1 METTTTTTTTTTS
14 STRTILLFSA
24 AGLKGDLEG
33 RERERSHTWLN
44 ANPRGRHTTTHST
57 SPPDPTFSPTPPPPP
72 EKGESNIVR
81 CHLFLKRVF
90 LRNKWQ
96 QQRTA
101 RERPLPISQNSATK
115 HERGW
120 EGKGTFIFSLFFSL
134 ITRFS
139 ILLPCPLLI
148 QSTDSRRRR
157 RRRHALNHCCTHP
170 PLPHFVSNLCRSKR
184 FNSPPPQ
191 SLSVSLPFLCSSFS

>member
-1 METTTTTTTTTTS
+1 MQI
-14 STRTILLFSA
+14 R
-24 AGLKGDLEG
+24 AGDTQQ
-33 RERERSHTWLN
+33 HTPLHH
-44 ANPRGRHTTTHST
+44 PIRL
-57 SPPDPTFSPTPPPPP
+57 FSPTPPPPP

-81 CHLFLKRVF
+81 CYLFLKRVF

-139 ILLPCPLLI
+139 ILLPCPPLI
-148 QSTDSRRRR
+148 QSTDSRRQRR
-157 RRRHALNHCCTHP
+157 RRALNHCCTHP

-191 SLSVSLPFLCSSFS
+191 SLSLSRSFVRPFLKTDFIHE